1 MHPILDRRGRLGLYL
16 LAWLPLLPLV
26 AGLLFLLGG
35 AAWGEAFALALPPL
49 VVYAYLCLAAWYV
62 CRALPLK
69 TAEPLALLITHGL
82 SAVLSAGLWV
92 LLGEGWAWSLAQL
105 GAFPAAAAPYARS
118 MPALFGLGVPLY
130 LVAVVLHYLLLTVEE
145 SRAAESRALEDRVLA
160 REAELRALKAQL
172 DPHFLFNSLNAV
184 AALAGSDPG
193 AARKMAI
200 LLSEFLRRSLRLGGR
215 AAIPLGEELAHAA
228 SYLAIERVR
237 FGDRL
242 TVEEEIEEASRACL
256 VPPLV
261 LQPLVENAV
270 RHGVAELLEGGVI
283 RIEARV
289 VDGRL
294 ALAVE
299 NPCDALH
306 PVGPPVPRGGVGAGG
321 TGGVGLRNVAAQLA
335 ARYGEAGRLAVTA
348 PPGRFRVE
356 LTLPAE
362 TASEGRIEGR
372 IDGV

>member
-1 MHPILDRRGRLGLYL
+1 VHPILAHRGRLGLYL

-26 AGLLFLLGG
+26 AGLLVIEGG
-35 AAWGEAFALALPPL
+35 ASWGEAFVVAGPPL

-69 TAEPLALLITHGL
+69 EADLLALVTTHGL

-92 LLGEGWAWSLAQL
+92 VLGEGWAWSLKRL
-105 GAFPAAAAPYARS
+105 GAPPGGGTGIFPRAMTSYVDS
-118 MPALFGLGVPLY
+118 TPALFGLGLPLY
-130 LVAVVLHYLLLTVEE
+130 LVAVVLHYLLLAVEE
-145 SRAAESRALEDRVLA
+145 SRAAERRALELRVLA

-200 LLSEFLRRSLRLGGR
+200 LLSEFLRRSLALGGR
-215 AAIPLGEELAHAA
+215 AAIPLSEELAHAT
-228 SYLAIERVR
+228 SYLAVERVR

-242 TVEEEIEEASRACL
+242 AVEEEIEEEARACL
-256 VPPLV
+256 VPPLL

-270 RHGVAELLEGGVI
+270 RHGVAQLLEGGVI
-283 RIEARV
+283 QIMARIAS
-289 VDGRL
+289 GRL
-294 ALAVE
+294 VLAVE
-299 NPCDALH
+299 NPCDPSH
-306 PVGPPVPRGGVGAGG
+306 PAPRAEGV
-321 TGGVGLRNVAAQLA
+321 GGVGLKNVAAQLA
-335 ARYGEAGRLAVTA
+335 VLHGKAAELAVTA

-356 LTLPAE
+356 IQIPALPAAAAPAR
-362 TASEGRIEGR
+362 TS
-372 IDGV
+372 DGI